1 MPRTHILQSWV
12 GAAEYDEGDS
22 YNGQQI
28 GNRNQKSVGVHILRS
43 GDQWKANISAYADE
57 QPKKKTAKKKS
68 AFEQADLANRH
79 YERLEKISCDLD
91 AELDRGEITAS
102 QWAMA
107 RKQLDKRLDRAWQRV
122 ADANGWDA
130 QEKDQ
135 ELYSLCLSEMQE
147 KHKQK
152 RTQKSI
158 DNQQEQGLSFSHEL
172 IDSLSEE
179 NCFKLPLQKLL
190 TAKAK
195 MVKILEILKS

>member
-1 MPRTHILQSWV
+1 MSRVYIQPSWV
-12 GAAEYDEGDS
+12 DSCSNHLEWSGQSPNDRKRKSHMIGGKANLSAYDEP
-22 YNGQQI
+22 
-28 GNRNQKSVGVHILRS
+28 
-43 GDQWKANISAYADE
+43 E
-57 QPKKKTAKKKS
+57 QKKKAVNKKS

-91 AELDRGEITAS
+91 AELDRGEITAG

-107 RKQLDKRLDRAWQRV
+107 RKQLDKRLDLAWKRV

-135 ELYSLCLSEMQE
+135 ELYSLCLSEMQD

-152 RTQKSI
+152 RTQKPV

-179 NCFKLPLQKLL
+179 NFFKLPLKKLL
-190 TAKAK
+190 TAKEK